1 MSNDINQDIA
11 KELVAQTAGRAYEDV
26 AHPTAHA
33 TGKLISFIP
42 RTIKVWLGKWEKWI
56 LNGEYAIKET
66 EMLLAEKLKHIPEEK
81 IVEPEPYVAVPALQ
95 QLSYSLD
102 SEELRELYA
111 NLLVSSMNADKKS
124 DVHPAFVDI
133 IKQLAPDEAKLL
145 RFFSYQHVIPLV
157 EIRQKSSDGKGFTV
171 LEKYHLNIPN
181 GVLEMSQNTPVYIE
195 NLMRLQLIEIPA
207 DAHYTTESLYTPLE
221 THMVF
226 VGVPSESI
234 TYDRKIINVTPFGK
248 QFVKICQQ

>member
-11 KELVAQTAGRAYEDV
+11 KELVTQTAGKAYEDV

-111 NLLVSSMNADKKS
+111 NLLASSMNADKKS

-145 RFFSYQHVIPLV
+145 RFLSHQYVIPLV
-157 EIRQKSSDGKGFTV
+157 EIRQKGSDGKGYTV

-181 GVLEMSQNTPVYIE
+181 GVLEMPQNTPIYIE
-195 NLMRLQLIEIPA
+195 NLVRLQLIEIPA
-207 DAHYTTESLYTPLE
+207 DTHYTTESLYTPLE
-221 THMVF
+221 THIVF

>member
-11 KELVAQTAGRAYEDV
+11 KELVAQTAGKTYEDI

-33 TGKLISFIP
+33 TGQIISFIP

-56 LNGEYAIKET
+56 MNGEYAIRET
-66 EMLLAEKLKHIPEEK
+66 EMLLAEKLKHIPEDK

-111 NLLVSSMNADKKS
+111 NLLASSMNIDKKGE
-124 DVHPAFVDI
+124 VHPAFVDI

-145 RFFSYQHVIPLV
+145 KYFSSQEVIPAI
-157 EIRQKSSDGKGFTV
+157 EIQLKSESGKGYTV
-171 LEKYHLNIPN
+171 LDKLDLHIPA
-181 GVLEMSQNTPVYIE
+181 GVLDVYDNYRVYVE
-195 NLMRLQLIEIPA
+195 NLCRLQLIEMPQGI
-207 DAHYTTESLYTPLE
+207 HYTDERLYTALE
-221 THMVF
+221 NKVVY
-226 VGVPSESI
+226 VGIPKERI
-234 TYDRKIINVTPFGK
+234 QFGRKIIRLTQFGAK
-248 QFVKICQQ
+248 FTEICK

>member
-1 MSNDINQDIA
+1 MCDTKDKLIEQASGVLE
-11 KELVAQTAGRAYEDV
+11 KTYEDV
-26 AHPTAHA
+26 VHPSAKSIGNT
-33 TGKLISFIP
+33 LSLVP
-42 RTIKVWLGKWEKWI
+42 RTVGVWLGKWEKWI

-66 EMLLAEKLKHIPEEK
+66 EVLLAEKLKHIPEDK
-81 IVEPEPYVAVPALQ
+81 IVEPEPYVAVPAIQ

-111 NLLVSSMNADKKS
+111 NLLASSMNADKKS

-145 RFFSYQHVIPLV
+145 RFLSHQYVIPLV

-171 LEKYHLNIPN
+171 LEKYHLSIPN
-181 GVLEMSQNTPVYIE
+181 GVLEMPQNTPVYIE

-207 DAHYTTESLYTPLE
+207 DTHYTTESLYTPLE
-221 THMVF
+221 THIVF
-226 VGVPSESI
+226 VDVPNESI
-234 TYDRKIINVTPFGK
+234 TYGRKIINVTPFGRN
-248 QFVKICQQ
+248 FVKICQ

>member
-11 KELVAQTAGRAYEDV
+11 KELVAQTAGKTYDDL

-33 TGKLISFIP
+33 TGQIVGFIP
-42 RTIKVWLGKWEKWI
+42 RTVKVWLSKWEKWI

-66 EMLLAEKLKHIPEEK
+66 EVLLAEKLKHIPEEK
-81 IVEPEPYVAVPALQ
+81 IVEPEPYVAVPAIQ

-111 NLLVSSMNADKKS
+111 NLLASSMNVDKKS

-145 RFFSYQHVIPLV
+145 RSFSYQHVIPLV
-157 EIRQKSSDGKGFTV
+157 KIRQKSLDGKGFTV

-181 GVLEMSQNTPVYIE
+181 GVLEMPQNTPVYIE

-207 DAHYTTESLYTPLE
+207 DTHYTTESLYTPLE

-248 QFVKICQQ
+248 QFVRICQR